1 MKKLFFLFLML
12 VFICPESYGETVSAH
27 GFAMNGEVKYKKGFS
42 HFEYVNP
49 DAPKGGV
56 FKRAATGSFDSLNPF
71 VLKGLS
77 AGGLS
82 YVFET
87 LCVQSEDEPFSMYGL
102 IAEEITIPESNKYV
116 EFKINEKARFHD
128 GKKITP
134 EDIIFSFNILM
145 EKGSPIYK
153 KYYGDISD
161 VVKISDNKVRFE
173 FKTSDNPELPLII
186 SQLSVLPKHYYE
198 EKGFEA
204 GLVPPLGSGP
214 YRVKDFSPGKFISYE
229 RVKDYW
235 GKDLPVN
242 IGMYNFDEIIF
253 DYYRDETV
261 SLEAFK
267 AGAYDFR
274 LENTA
279 KSWAVSYEGPAFE
292 KGEIIKE
299 EIHHKNSSGMQGFV
313 FNLRNKKFQNRNLRK
328 ALVYAF
334 DFDWINKNLFYGQYK
349 RSMSYFSN
357 SELASKGL
365 PSKEELEILKPY
377 KGKIPDE
384 VFEKE
389 FFLPDTDSEKTSR
402 YYLRK
407 AAQILKK
414 EGYLVENGK
423 RIDKYSKKPLEF
435 EILISSPAFERIA
448 LTYKKSLEKLGIG
461 LEIRRVDDTQFYN
474 RIRNFDYEMITSV
487 FPQSLSPGN
496 EQRYFWGSLAADT
509 PGSRNYCGIK
519 NPVIDEIVEKLI
531 SAKGRQNLINHTKAL
546 DRVLLW
552 NYYLVPHWH
561 IDYFRVAYKNKFKHP
576 QKTPDYGLGL
586 NSWWQED

>member
-1 MKKLFFLFLML
+1 MKHLVYFFLLFFCF
-12 VFICPESYGETVSAH
+12 VPGVYCQTSSGH

-49 DAPKGGV
+49 NAPKGGV
-56 FKRAATGSFDSLNPF
+56 LKRASTGSFDSLNPF

-77 AGGLS
+77 ADGLG
-82 YVFET
+82 YVFEN
-87 LCVQSEDEPFSMYGL
+87 LCVQSEDEPFSIYGL
-102 IAEEITIPESNKYV
+102 IAEEITIPDSNEYV

-128 GKKITP
+128 GQIITP
-134 EDIIFSFNILM
+134 EDVIFSFNILM

-153 KYYGDISD
+153 KYYNDVLNVEKVSD
-161 VVKISDNKVRFE
+161 KKVRFN
-173 FKTSDNPELPLII
+173 FKTSKNPELPLII
-186 SQLSVLPKHYYE
+186 SQLPVLPKHYYE
-198 EKGFEA
+198 KKGFES
-204 GLVPPLGSGP
+204 GLIPPLGSGP
-214 YRVKDFSPGKFISYE
+214 YKVKEFSPGKFIAYE
-229 RVKDYW
+229 RVKNYW
-235 GKDLPVN
+235 GKDLSVN
-242 IGMYNFDEIIF
+242 KGMYNFDEIIF

-274 LENTA
+274 LEYTA
-279 KSWAVSYEGPAFE
+279 KSWAVSYTGQAFD
-292 KGEIIKE
+292 KGEILKE
-299 EIHHKNSSGMQGFV
+299 EIYHKNSSGMQGFA
-313 FNLRNKKFQNRNLRK
+313 FNLRSEKFKNKNLRK

-349 RSMSYFSN
+349 RSLSFFSN
-357 SELASKGL
+357 SELAAKGL

-377 KGKIPDE
+377 KGKIPAE

-389 FFLPDTDSEKTSR
+389 MFLPNTDGEKNLR

-407 AAQILKK
+407 ASQILKK

-423 RIDKYSKKPLEF
+423 RIDKYSKKPLEL
-435 EILISSPAFERIA
+435 EILISNPAFERVA
-448 LTYKKSLEKLGIG
+448 LTYKKSLERLGIG

-474 RIRNFDYEMITSV
+474 RIRNFDFEIITAV

-519 NPVIDEIVEKLI
+519 NPVIDEIIEKLI
-531 SAKGRQNLINHTKAL
+531 SAKGRQNLINHSKAL
-546 DRVLLW
+546 DRVLFW

-561 IDYFRVAYKNKFKHP
+561 IDSFRVAYNKKLKHP
-576 QKTPDYGLGL
+576 EKTPEYGIGL